1 MREREKE
8 TETRKGN
15 VSTTGERNV
24 KERKAGDKKE
34 RCKRRQNG
42 KIKCEILLLLICFL
56 VVAVKNPAFAET
68 ETGNIEICIED
79 TGEQK
84 AYAGNCDTHHQCR
97 QVHL

>member
-34 RCKRRQNG
+34 RCKKRLCSYSIR
-42 KIKCEILLLLICFL
+42 KKR
-56 VVAVKNPAFAET
+56 
-68 ETGNIEICIED
+68 
-79 TGEQK
+79 K
-84 AYAGNCDTHHQCR
+84 ARKESIYYR
-97 QVHL
+97 